1 MEKRKQKQ
9 EAIERMKML
18 KLHQNVIREFEKEGI
33 VNLSEN
39 GGFLFWL
46 DSDQQAI
53 VNEIESEYD
62 ILVYH
67 VIRSFTEF
75 GELYALLYVS
85 KDEEEWEYDREDI
98 KHGIAL
104 AYVKNMDDDSCSEFG
119 SIGIK
124 PQFGGLVRTA

>member
-1 MEKRKQKQ
+1 MEKTKQKQ

-18 KLHQNVIREFEKEGI
+18 KLHGNVIREFDKEGI

-53 VNEIESEYD
+53 VDDFEKEHNA
-62 ILVYH
+62 LVYH

-85 KDEEEWEYDREDI
+85 KDEDEWEYDREDI
-98 KHGIAL
+98 QHGIAL
-104 AYVKNMDDDSCSEFG
+104 AYVKNIDDDFCSEFG